1 MAHSSH
7 QIFNTLLT
15 IGKPMVKTVPQAHP
29 QLSQVTYIKRLAMK
43 IMSFIFKTTRDA
55 NEQYFSDI

>member
-7 QIFNTLLT
+7 QILNTLLT
-15 IGKPMVKTVPQAHP
+15 IGKPMVMTVPQAHP